1 MAEEED
7 GLWRL
12 LERAPI
18 DWSEPWL
25 AGLLGFHL
33 LCFILTCISFR
44 FYKLQIIHF
53 LLMVGLVSCA
63 EYINEVAAVN
73 WRLYSRQQY
82 FDSSG
87 MFISLAFSAP
97 LLCNTIIIVVHW
109 VYKTL
114 CVMTELKTL
123 QKKRK
128 AAKDKKK
135 EN

>member
-97 LLCNTIIIVVHW
+97 LLCNTIIIVVS
-109 VYKTL
+109 TANA
-114 CVMTELKTL
+114 CVNYSMCPIHRHIGADLSSSL
-123 QKKRK
+123 
-128 AAKDKKK
+128 
-135 EN
+135 